1 MREIIVGSRR
11 SELALVQSHWV
22 IEQLKQSQ
30 PNVKVKLEKVVTRG
44 DRILNVTLSKVGGKG
59 LFVKEIEQALFERRI
74 DLAVHSMKD
83 LPGEV
88 PSGLVIAAIPERV
101 SPFDCLISSTGKTL
115 ENLPKGAVVGT
126 SSLRRQ
132 AQLLA
137 IRPDLVVKPLR
148 GNIDTRL
155 RRLQEGEFD
164 AIVLATAGLQRMGW
178 EGQITEILG
187 PSTLLP
193 AVGQGALAIQC
204 RKEDSLLIEWL
215 QSLHHEQTA
224 KAVMAERS
232 FLQRLN
238 GGCHFPIAGYATV
251 KNDQIELTGLVGR
264 PDGKEMLRCSLKGT
278 DAWQLGQKV
287 AENLLDQG
295 ARELLSTLE
304 EESVI

>member
-22 IEQLKQSQ
+22 IDQLKQSQ
-30 PNVKVKLEKVVTRG
+30 PELKIKLEKVVTRG

-59 LFVKEIEQALFERRI
+59 LFVKEIEQALFDRRI

-101 SPFDCLISSTGKTL
+101 NPFDCLLSLTGQKL
-115 ENLPKGAVVGT
+115 ADLRKGAVVGT

-137 IRPDLVVKPLR
+137 VRSDLVVKPLR

-155 RRLQEGEFD
+155 RRLREGEFD
-164 AIVLATAGLQRMGW
+164 AIILAAAGLQRMGW
-178 EGQITEILG
+178 EKQITEILG

-204 RKEDSLLIEWL
+204 RKEDAFLIDWL
-215 QSLHHEQTA
+215 QSLHHVDTA
-224 KAVMAERS
+224 RAVTAERS

-251 KNDQIELTGLVGR
+251 KNDQVELTGLVGR
-264 PDGKEMLRCSLKGT
+264 PDGKEMLHCSLRGT
-278 DAWQLGQKV
+278 DAWQLGQRV